1 MKSYKQNALKF
12 HYRAVTKF
20 FSISSLTEYTNNYMQ
35 PPPLLK
41 GMYHK
46 KSTFFTPSLTKYR
59 NNYTLNIFSALIIL
73 ERDIPPGPHIKRVEW
88 NDNQYILEVTPPI

>member
-35 PPPLLK
+35 PPPPLK
-41 GMYHK
+41 GHV
-46 KSTFFTPSLTKYR
+46 P
-59 NNYTLNIFSALIIL
+59 
-73 ERDIPPGPHIKRVEW
+73 
-88 NDNQYILEVTPPI
+88 